1 MAVRQPLTVKG
12 FLIMA
17 DGTEKPIEEL
27 TNEER
32 ANWDRERTE
41 RLKRNMTDYYR
52 KHPEEFA
59 LLEDVVPGNDYGKR
73 A

>member
-17 DGTEKPIEEL
+17 DGSEKPIEEL

-32 ANWDRERTE
+32 VSWDVERTE

-52 KHPEEFA
+52 KHPEDFA
-59 LLEDVVPGNDYGKR
+59 LLEDVVPGVDYEKR

>member
-12 FLIMA
+12 FLVMS
-17 DGTEKPIEEL
+17 DGSEKPIEEL

-32 ANWDRERTE
+32 ASWDQARTA
-41 RLKRNMTDYYR
+41 RLKRTMTDYY
-52 KHPEEFA
+52 KQHPKEFA
-59 LLEDVVPGNDYGKR
+59 LLEDVAPSDDYGKR

>member
-1 MAVRQPLTVKG
+1 MAVRQPLIVKG
-12 FLIMA
+12 FLVMA

-32 ANWDRERTE
+32 ANWDRERTA
-41 RLKRNMTDYYR
+41 RLKRTMTDYYR

-59 LLEDVVPGNDYGKR
+59 LLEDVVPGVDYEKR
-73 A
+73 V